1 MQTPISFSVWTSVG
15 SFVATTFLSTFPWVA
30 LFILSS
36 AVFGIRQYTI
46 TDNETGRRIQRRLL
60 RSSET
65 TENGKATGWSFGRWF
80 ILHLSQHRYGS
91 EIETRV
97 WIVATKASFLKL
109 TEQEIVE
116 TGPGSG
122 SSSDTGA
129 GAGAAGVET
138 GATESVETR
147 SHLTILQRTGTFYN
161 VDYTRRSIRVGYIP
175 RPQQQVIMTKIQT
188 RMQATGHCVAFLHG
202 APGTGKSLV
211 GLMLANSMK
220 ATYCNNLRLWQPGDT
235 LARLHA
241 EACPSQ
247 ESPLVVLLDE
257 IDVALV
263 AIHAGITPHKNIPI
277 PVGDKQGWNSLMD
290 DFSHGMYPWTVLV
303 LTANRG
309 PDFVRGLDPSYIR
322 PGRVDIIEEVA

>member
-91 EIETRV
+91 EVETKV
-97 WIVATKASFLKL
+97 WIVATPASFLKL

-122 SSSDTGA
+122 SSSD
-129 GAGAAGVET
+129 AGAAGVET
-138 GATESVETR
+138 VAAEPVETR

-175 RPQQQVIMTKIQT
+175 RPQQQVILTKIQT
-188 RMQATGHCVAFLHG
+188 RMQATGHCVALLHG
-202 APGTGKSLV
+202 AP
-211 GLMLANSMK
+211 
-220 ATYCNNLRLWQPGDT
+220 
-235 LARLHA
+235 
-241 EACPSQ
+241 
-247 ESPLVVLLDE
+247 
-257 IDVALV
+257 
-263 AIHAGITPHKNIPI
+263 
-277 PVGDKQGWNSLMD
+277 
-290 DFSHGMYPWTVLV
+290 
-303 LTANRG
+303 
-309 PDFVRGLDPSYIR
+309 
-322 PGRVDIIEEVA
+322 